1 MIQVPKQDLER
12 FETLIRV
19 QRAALAKLVESI
31 LASTP
36 QRSLS
41 AFVHSLPDSDGLAA
55 NERREVTR
63 LFFQLSTVWQR
74 GFSSPTE
81 LLDGVAQFLE
91 RQLPT
96 WDPNNW
102 SDRAGLV
109 VTAISADTPL
119 FVMARAAILAAD
131 YGSLLNSSRTL
142 SDVRFVFNAEAAD
155 VLGAVVA
162 HMLVLTITD
171 QDGRIKDVHIRLD
184 ENDIV
189 QLVDHLNRARAKAA
203 VIRGTLE
210 GARIAD
216 LTPEDRA

>member
-1 MIQVPKQDLER
+1 VWPSFLNGSSQLG
-12 FETLIRV
+12 IRTTGPTG
-19 QRAALAKLVESI
+19 RG
-31 LASTP
+31 
-36 QRSLS
+36 SLS
-41 AFVHSLPDSDGLAA
+41 H
-55 NERREVTR
+55 
-63 LFFQLSTVWQR
+63 
-74 GFSSPTE
+74 
-81 LLDGVAQFLE
+81 
-91 RQLPT
+91 
-96 WDPNNW
+96 
-102 SDRAGLV
+102 RAGLV